1 MVRTIQLTV
10 QRRRVLLI
18 LALLVAG
25 SILAYVATRY
35 SEPEPQIIHHV
46 TMGKAGPKS
55 DGTVWVT
62 EYYHG
67 HQVFNYTLP
76 AGAVYSWFVS
86 YADTF
91 TVAVPSYTQNFTLER
106 TETGSYSVYVP
117 ETGAAVPIAHLGE
130 YLQDPTILDHAYP
143 MLRYA
148 IKDVRVLSKIHDQPF
163 GINGVITTILDRDM
177 STVIRGFTM
186 TVEDKLWAVVLDEDG
201 RVILVEEIIISTN

>member
-1 MVRTIQLTV
+1 
-10 QRRRVLLI
+10 LLI
-18 LALLVAG
+18 LALLLTG
-25 SILAYVATRY
+25 SILAYITTRY

-46 TMGKAGPKS
+46 TMGKAGPKP

-91 TVAVPSYTQNFTLER
+91 TVAVPSHTQNFTLER

-117 ETGAAVPIAHLGE
+117 ETGAAVPIDHLGE
-130 YLQDPTILDHAYP
+130 YLQDPTILDQAYP

-177 STVIRGFTM
+177 TVICGFTV
-186 TVEDKLWAVVLDEDG
+186 TVENKLWAVVLDEDG
-201 RVILVEEIIISTN
+201 RVIIVEEIIISTS

>member
-1 MVRTIQLTV
+1 M
-10 QRRRVLLI
+10 LL
-18 LALLVAG
+18 AG
-25 SILAYVATRY
+25 SILAYVTTRY
-35 SEPEPQIIHHV
+35 TEPEPQIIHHV
-46 TMGKAGPKS
+46 TMGKAGTNP

-62 EYYHG
+62 EYYQG

-76 AGAVYSWFVS
+76 KGAVYSWFVS

-106 TETGSYSVYVP
+106 TETGSYNVHIP
-117 ETGAAVPIAHLGE
+117 ETDAAVPINHLGE
-130 YLQDPTILDHAYP
+130 YLQDPTVLDRAYP

-148 IKDVRVLSKIHDQPF
+148 IKDVRVLSKIHNKPF

-177 STVIRGFTM
+177 STIVRGFTL
-186 TVEDKLWAVVLDEDG
+186 TVEDELWAIVLDEDG